1 MNPTKQNIVI
11 AGSGFAGMW
20 SALSAARALTLASKE
35 DDVSIKI
42 ISPTPN
48 LHIRPRFYERA
59 FGEMSPDI
67 APLLAAVGVEHLGGS
82 VEEIATDRHE
92 VTMKSNGGET
102 IALPYSRF
110 ILATG
115 SKLFLPDIP
124 GLKEFA
130 FNVDQLADAMT
141 LDEHLEALAGKPE
154 TNARNTVVVAG
165 GGFTGIE
172 TVAEMP
178 ERLRSILGRDTSIR
192 VVVLEQAPD
201 IGPDLG
207 PGPRPVIEQALRECG
222 VEVKT
227 ATGAVAMD
235 AGSITTS
242 TGEVIETNTVIWTAG
257 ARAHPLAAQIDGEH
271 DRYGR
276 VFADQYLHAKGVS
289 DVFVTGDVANVS
301 TDNDGNTASMSCQH
315 ALSVGRVSG
324 HNAAAEMVGLP
335 SHPYSQPK
343 YVTCL
348 DLGPW
353 GAVYTE
359 GWERQV
365 HLQGADAKELKRAI
379 NTQWIYPPAPNRDAA
394 FETANPDHVIVP

>member
-1 MNPTKQNIVI
+1 MNQSKLSIII

-20 SALSAARALTLASKE
+20 SALSAARALGVASKE
-35 DDVSIKI
+35 NDVDIKI
-42 ISPTPN
+42 VSPTPN
-48 LHIRPRFYERA
+48 LHIRPRFYEQA
-59 FGEMSPDI
+59 FTDMAPDI
-67 APLLAAVGVEHLGGS
+67 APLLTAVGVEHIGGT

-92 VTMKSNGGET
+92 VLVKSNAGET
-102 IALPYSRF
+102 ITLPYSRF

-115 SKLFLPDIP
+115 SKLFLPDIA
-124 GLKEFA
+124 GLKDFA
-130 FNVDQLADAMT
+130 FNVDQLADAVK
-141 LDEHLEALAGKPE
+141 LDEHLKALAHKPE
-154 TNARNTVVVAG
+154 TNARNTIVVAG

-178 ERLRSILGRDTSIR
+178 ERLRNILGPDAIIR

-207 PGPRPVIEQALRECG
+207 PGPRPIIEQALNECG

-227 ATGAVAMD
+227 ATGAA
-235 AGSITTS
+235 SIDVNGVTTS

-257 ARAHPLAAQIDGEH
+257 SRAHPLAAQLDGEH

-276 VFADQYLHAKGVS
+276 VLADQYLHAKGAD
-289 DVFVTGDVANVS
+289 DVFVTGDVVNVS
-301 TDNDGNTASMSCQH
+301 TDEDGNTASMSCQH
-315 ALSVGRVSG
+315 ALSLGRVSG
-324 HNAAAEMVGLP
+324 HNAAAELVGLAL
-335 SHPYSQPK
+335 HPYSQPK

-365 HLQGADAKELKRAI
+365 HMKGAEAKELKRAI
-379 NTQWIYPPAPNRDAA
+379 NTQWIYPPAPDRDAA